1 MNYLQE
7 LWAALDFGSLRNI
20 LLRLASVFLC
30 LTTHE
35 TCHGLAAY
43 ALGDPTA
50 KRMHRLSLN
59 PLRHID
65 WMGLLMMVTL
75 GFGWAKPVPVDPRY
89 FRKPKQGMAL
99 TALAGPV
106 SNFLLALVLLV
117 GARITGLSIVY
128 GGALHRS
135 GPFQSGANPA
145 AGRCQGAVLP
155 AAGSDVRHDA
165 AV

>member
-50 KRMHRLSLN
+50 KRMH
-59 PLRHID
+59 
-65 WMGLLMMVTL
+65 G
-75 GFGWAKPVPVDPRY
+75 
-89 FRKPKQGMAL
+89 
-99 TALAGPV
+99 
-106 SNFLLALVLLV
+106 
-117 GARITGLSIVY
+117 
-128 GGALHRS
+128 
-135 GPFQSGANPA
+135 
-145 AGRCQGAVLP
+145 
-155 AAGSDVRHDA
+155 
-165 AV
+165 

>member
-7 LWAALDFGSLRNI
+7 LWAALDFSSLWDI

-30 LTTHE
+30 LTIHE

-75 GFGWAKPVPVDPRY
+75 GFGWAKPVPRW
-89 FRKPKQGMAL
+89 
-99 TALAGPV
+99 
-106 SNFLLALVLLV
+106 
-117 GARITGLSIVY
+117 I
-128 GGALHRS
+128 
-135 GPFQSGANPA
+135 PA
-145 AGRCQGAVLP
+145 TSESPSRAWR
-155 AAGSDVRHDA
+155 
-165 AV
+165 